1 MNHMELLNDDKI
13 KELSSEYLNTQERD
27 INNNPN
33 LELMNFKGKQIDE
46 RIVEPIPF
54 LNFNKNYPSIS
65 YDIYYDEE
73 EVLGNIFIPDYFID
87 EIESFI
93 IEIGGIRVDKVYYK
107 FYNILQNIYDMK
119 DALPI
124 HILKCG
130 IPYTQ
135 YHKVRIYLHFK
146 KNIELSTQKNRP
158 IRYNIHEN
166 CHPDYR
172 EKMKDN
178 SYKLSF
184 FIFQNQYAG
193 KNCFGF
199 YHPVYKIICLDDSKH
214 SYLKL
219 NKNIYKIIPDD
230 KTIPDDTTIDNSFN
244 IFSFSSLK
252 LKKKQN
258 RTTINFSKISPIKLY
273 FENEYEN
280 EYENEEKEIMII
292 NDNIAY
298 ISFGLFGLNHM

>member
-13 KELSSEYLNTQERD
+13 KELSSEYLHIQDRY

-33 LELMNFKGKQIDE
+33 LELMNFKGKQIDQ
-46 RIVEPIPF
+46 RIVEPNPF
-54 LNFNKNYPSIS
+54 LNFNKIFPSIS

-87 EIESFI
+87 EIESFT

-130 IPYTQ
+130 IPYMQ
-135 YHKVRIYLHFK
+135 YHKVRIDLNFK
-146 KNIELSTQKNRP
+146 KNIELSTTKNRP

-219 NKNIYKIIPDD
+219 NKNIYKIIPDV
-230 KTIPDDTTIDNSFN
+230 KTIPDDTTFDNSFN
-244 IFSFSSLK
+244 IFSFSPLK
-252 LKKKQN
+252 LQQNQN
-258 RTTINFSKISPIKLY
+258 RTTINFSRIDHIKLY

>member
-1 MNHMELLNDDKI
+1 MELLNDDKI
-13 KELSSEYLNTQERD
+13 KELSSEYLHIQDRD

-46 RIVEPIPF
+46 RIVEPNPF
-54 LNFNKNYPSIS
+54 LNFNKNFPSIS

-73 EVLGNIFIPDYFID
+73 EVLGNIFIPDYFIG
-87 EIESFI
+87 EIESFT

-130 IPYTQ
+130 IPYMQ
-135 YHKVRIYLHFK
+135 YHKVRIDLNFK
-146 KNIELSTQKNRP
+146 KNIELSTQTNRP

-193 KNCFGF
+193 KNCFCF

-244 IFSFSSLK
+244 IFSFSPLK
-252 LKKKQN
+252 LQQN
-258 RTTINFSKISPIKLY
+258 QSRTTINFSKIDHIKLY
-273 FENEYEN
+273 FENEYKN